1 MDLVCSSDDD
11 IVNPEYKE
19 DIKTEAK
26 SVKKSVKK
34 SLKKAVKAN
43 SVAKKAMGRPR
54 ATPTEI
60 KDSVHILSDSITSKI
75 KDQVSCEQI
84 TTDITGTLIGLDDSK
99 LTSYISYIESFDT
112 K

>member
-60 KDSVHILSDSITSKI
+60 KDSVHILSDSIKS
-75 KDQVSCEQI
+75 S
-84 TTDITGTLIGLDDSK
+84 GLHIDDESYWNDGQFSETVQTHVFCFFIK
-99 LTSYISYIESFDT
+99 LTTRVCSV
-112 K
+112 